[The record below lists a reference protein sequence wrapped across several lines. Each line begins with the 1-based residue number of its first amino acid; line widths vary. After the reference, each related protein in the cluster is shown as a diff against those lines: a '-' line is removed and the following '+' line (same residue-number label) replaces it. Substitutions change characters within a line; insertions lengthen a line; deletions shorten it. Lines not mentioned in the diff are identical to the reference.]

1 MLNLHQT
8 TSGGCRRSAA
18 PPSAVVYASQV
29 YIHVGCWFGVKGDDK
44 LGFFIPGVKQC
55 DLSAVDVCTSAGN
68 LSQDLLELLFSKEEM
83 AQGCATKPRRGD
95 VQKLDNHRIRG

>member
-1 MLNLHQT
+1 M
-8 TSGGCRRSAA
+8 
-18 PPSAVVYASQV
+18 YASQV
-29 YIHVGCWFGVKGDDK
+29 LYVYNVHVGCWFGVKGDDK
-44 LGFFIPGVKQC
+44 LEVFIPGVKQC

-95 VQKLDNHRIRG
+95 IQKLDNHRLHAIRG